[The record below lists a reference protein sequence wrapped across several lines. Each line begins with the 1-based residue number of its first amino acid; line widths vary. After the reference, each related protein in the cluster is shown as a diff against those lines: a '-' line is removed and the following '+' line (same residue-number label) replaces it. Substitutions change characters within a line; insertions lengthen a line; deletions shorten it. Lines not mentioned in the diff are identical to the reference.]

1 MAAQTDDLVQYNHEY
16 ETKVRVAFV
25 GAGGHAYRNVYPAF
39 RYAPVDLVA
48 ICDLDEGRAKALART
63 FGARATY
70 TDHAAMFAAEKP
82 DAVFIVTSYTP
93 EGRVQATD
101 IAMEA
106 LSAGAHVWME
116 KPTAASLAEVRALQA
131 RSAETG
137 RFVMTGL
144 KKIFFPSIVKAK
156 EIIGR
161 PEFGG
166 VSSAY
171 IRYPQ
176 AMPRF
181 ANRGDAV
188 RMLGL
193 LDHIYH
199 PAAVLQYLMG
209 PIERFSYEWEGN
221 AGASIASIRFR
232 SGAIGCLHFA
242 AGLSG
247 NSPLERLEV
256 VGKGANVVVENGAKL
271 TYYRPAK
278 YPAYGRAASWIG
290 DDEHAPLV
298 WEPEFSLG
306 QLYNNNLF
314 TLGYAQEIR
323 HFCQCVLDGRLPD
336 RGTLDQVVEIMKLF
350 EAYRSHD
357 AGQRVTLDL

>member
-1 MAAQTDDLVQYNHEY
+1 MAAQTDDLVLYNHEY
-16 ETKVRVAFV
+16 EARVRVAFV

-39 RYAPVDLVA
+39 RYAPVELAAV
-48 ICDLDEGRAKALART
+48 CDLDEARAGAVART
-63 FGARATY
+63 FGAAAAY
-70 TDHAAMFAAEKP
+70 TDYAAMLAAERP

-101 IAMEA
+101 IAMDA
-106 LSAGAHVWME
+106 LAAGAHVWME
-116 KPTAASLAEVRALQA
+116 KPTAATLAEVRALQVRA
-131 RSAETG
+131 RESG

-161 PEFGG
+161 PEFGP

-181 ANRGDAV
+181 ASRGDAV
-188 RMLGL
+188 SMLGL

-199 PAAVLQYLMG
+199 PAAVLQHLMG
-209 PIERFSYEWEGN
+209 PIERFSYEWEPA

-242 AGLSG
+242 AGSSG
-247 NSPLERLEV
+247 ASPLERLEV
-256 VGKGANVVVENGAKL
+256 IGKGANLVVENGAKL
-271 TYYRPAK
+271 TYYRPAE

-290 DDEHAPLV
+290 DDETAPLV

-306 QLYNNNLF
+306 QLYNSNLF

-323 HFCQCVLDGRLPD
+323 HFCKCVLEGRPPD

-350 EAYRSHD
+350 EAFRRHD
-357 AGQRVTLDL
+357 AGRTVTLDL